1 MHPDG
6 ANRQPGGLRTPKL
19 SQAGS
24 RGLNGPAGRTRVP
37 AGWRMPRRAIRSCIF
52 AAFWS
57 SGTSA
62 SLAAGAR
69 ATWRRAEVPR
79 PRAQRGPE
87 WFGHLGRP
95 ARDAPRGA
103 TEPTT
108 SRQVAAAVVG
118 LAGLDAGCA
127 YTLTVVEHRVRAS
140 LMRRIGLVERVSLR
154 VHRKEWRVA
163 ADETWRQSADWAWLA
178 PAP

>member
-1 MHPDG
+1 MAD
-6 ANRQPGGLRTPKL
+6 
-19 SQAGS
+19 
-24 RGLNGPAGRTRVP
+24 
-37 AGWRMPRRAIRSCIF
+37 
-52 AAFWS
+52 
-57 SGTSA
+57 
-62 SLAAGAR
+62 AGASNPFVHFR
-69 ATWRRAEVPR
+69 GILEQWHLGVPGSGRPRHLAPRRAEVPR